1 MNPVNTYHFV
11 QISYNITMY
20 RIPLV
25 DDINTIEKANQ
36 KARKLFAIKIAKK
49 RRKFMKKDI

>member
-1 MNPVNTYHFV
+1 
-11 QISYNITMY
+11 MY